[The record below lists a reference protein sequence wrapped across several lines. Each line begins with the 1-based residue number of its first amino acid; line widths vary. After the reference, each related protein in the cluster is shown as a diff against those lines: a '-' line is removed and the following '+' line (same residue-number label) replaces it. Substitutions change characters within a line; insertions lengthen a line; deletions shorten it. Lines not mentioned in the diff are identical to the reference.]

1 MRSYVLLRRVT
12 LFGSLLFLVTRG
24 AAPQE
29 PSLEEVLPAL
39 KERAV
44 VLDITARVVEKN
56 QQEVWNSFNSKVTIP
71 GKPVSLKLVG
81 TNILVV
87 VQFTP
92 YLRGDG
98 NNLLVAQ
105 GQIWVDIP
113 NRGIHYQ
120 TTIQTIPLEFGE
132 QIYFFPLG
140 SVDSQDEAHIEIQL
154 ELHPYV
160 QNPKE
165 LTDTKEAPPS
175 KELSPDTAPPA
186 SSPGAVVPVKPVGPE
201 NSP

>member
-1 MRSYVLLRRVT
+1 MRSYALLRRVT
-12 LFGSLLFLVTRG
+12 LFGSLLFLAARG
-24 AAPQE
+24 PAQE
-29 PSLEEVLPAL
+29 PSLEELLPAL

-44 VLDITARVVEKN
+44 VLDIIARVVEKT
-56 QQEVWNSFNSKVTIP
+56 QQEVWHSFNSKVTIP

-92 YLRGDG
+92 YLRRDG

-105 GQIWVDIP
+105 GQIWIDIP
-113 NRGIHYQ
+113 NQGIHYQ
-120 TTIQTIPLEFGE
+120 TTIQSIPLEFGE

-140 SVDSQDEAHIEIQL
+140 SVNAQDEAHIEIQL
-154 ELHPYV
+154 VLHPYSE
-160 QNPKE
+160 NAKE
-165 LTDTKEAPPS
+165 LEDPKEAPLS
-175 KELSPDTAPPA
+175 EEVSPDTVPSA
-186 SSPGAVVPVKPVGPE
+186 SPEGVPVKPGGPE

>member
-1 MRSYVLLRRVT
+1 MRAYTLLRRVT
-12 LFGSLLFLVTRG
+12 LFGSLLFLATGG
-24 AAPQE
+24 AAQE
-29 PSLEEVLPAL
+29 LSLEELLPGL

-44 VLDITARVVEKN
+44 VLDIIARVVEKN
-56 QQEVWNSFNSKVTIP
+56 QEEVWNSFNSKVTIP

-98 NNLLVAQ
+98 NNFLVAQ
-105 GQIWVDIP
+105 GQIWIDIP
-113 NRGIHYQ
+113 NQGIHYQ

-140 SVDSQDEAHIEIQL
+140 SVDSQDEARIEIQL
-154 ELHPYV
+154 ELHPYSA
-160 QNPKE
+160 NAKDPA
-165 LTDTKEAPPS
+165 DTKEAPLKDTLPA
-175 KELSPDTAPPA
+175 TAPG
-186 SSPGAVVPVKPVGPE
+186 GALPVKPVGPE
-201 NSP
+201 DSP

>member
-1 MRSYVLLRRVT
+1 MRSYALLRRVT
-12 LFGSLLFLVTRG
+12 LFGSLLLLATRG
-24 AAPQE
+24 AAQE
-29 PSLEEVLPAL
+29 PALEELLPAL

-44 VLDITARVVEKN
+44 VLDIIARVVEKN
-56 QQEVWNSFNSKVTIP
+56 QQEVWNSVNSKVTIP

-87 VQFTP
+87 VQFTL
-92 YLRGDG
+92 YFRGDG
-98 NNLLVAQ
+98 NKFLVAQ

-113 NRGIHYQ
+113 NQGIHYQ

-154 ELHPYV
+154 ELHPYSK
-160 QNPKE
+160 NAKDPGE
-165 LTDTKEAPPS
+165 TKEAPSS
-175 KELSPDTAPPA
+175 KEPSPNTVPSAVPEE
-186 SSPGAVVPVKPVGPE
+186 VVPVKPVSPE
-201 NSP
+201 HNP

>member
-1 MRSYVLLRRVT
+1 MKARALLRRIT

-24 AAPQE
+24 GVAQE
-29 PSLEEVLPAL
+29 PSLEELLPGL

-44 VLDITARVVEKN
+44 VLDIIARIVEKN
-56 QQEVWNSFNSKVTIP
+56 QEEVWNSFKSKVTIP

-92 YLRGDG
+92 YLRDNG
-98 NNLLVAQ
+98 NNFLVAQ

-113 NRGIHYQ
+113 NRGIQYQ

-140 SVDSQDEAHIEIQL
+140 SVDSQDTAHIEIQL
-154 ELHPYV
+154 ELHPYHTE
-160 QNPKE
+160 PKDPLDAQE
-165 LTDTKEAPPS
+165 VP
-175 KELSPDTAPPA
+175 LSQEGDPA
-186 SSPGAVVPVKPVGPE
+186 SPLEGTVVPV
-201 NSP
+201 SPASP

>member
-1 MRSYVLLRRVT
+1 MRSYALLRRVT
-12 LFGSLLFLVTRG
+12 LFGSLLFLATRG
-24 AAPQE
+24 AAQE
-29 PSLEEVLPAL
+29 PSLEELLPAL

-44 VLDITARVVEKN
+44 VLDIIARVVEKT
-56 QQEVWNSFNSKVTIP
+56 QQEVWHSFNSKVTIP

-92 YLRGDG
+92 YLRRDG

-113 NRGIHYQ
+113 NQGIHYQ
-120 TTIQTIPLEFGE
+120 TTIQSIPLEFGE

-140 SVDSQDEAHIEIQL
+140 SVNAQDEAHIEIQL
-154 ELHPYV
+154 VLHPYSE
-160 QNPKE
+160 NAKE
-165 LTDTKEAPPS
+165 LEDTKEVPLSEEA
-175 KELSPDTAPPA
+175 SPDLVPSA
-186 SSPGAVVPVKPVGPE
+186 SSGGVVPVKPVGPE